1 MQILRVIPFNALSS
15 YKTTLK
21 QQLNGEKLWKWDGEL
36 SLRPVSGWAMCLCAV
51 LGRIFVLETK
61 TN

>member
-21 QQLNGEKLWKWDGEL
+21 QQLNDENEME
-36 SLRPVSGWAMCLCAV
+36 S
-51 LGRIFVLETK
+51 
-61 TN
+61 

>member
-1 MQILRVIPFNALSS
+1 MQILRVIPINALSS

-21 QQLNGEKLWKWDGEL
+21 QQLNGEKWWKWDAEL
-36 SLRPVSGWAMCLCAV
+36 SLRPVSGWAMFLCAV